1 MPTNETESRP
11 LRILFGY
18 DASRSAMDA
27 AETAARLIPGASATV
42 VHLWDP
48 PFASPELRERL
59 AGRAQTVD
67 RLVDLTE
74 QEGRAEAER
83 VAGQGATLVRAAGWD
98 AEPLVE
104 RSFNEGYQLAGLA
117 EQGGF
122 DLVVMGS
129 RGLSGAR
136 AVLGSTS
143 DIVVHVSRVPVL
155 VVPFPLTTAERA
167 AAAAGPIVI
176 AVDGSPVAERAAEAA
191 ARLFTGRALVRVVV
205 GSSNEGESIGDD
217 QDTVRIPLHGR
228 AGSERA
234 VAAALGEYAT
244 EHGAAAIVVG
254 SRGRSASRELLL
266 GSVAK
271 AVLHHAHRPVLVVP
285 AARPAGDERSVR
297 GPDGPRGRPSSR

>member
-1 MPTNETESRP
+1 MPTRETASRS

-48 PFASPELRERL
+48 PFASAELRQRL

-117 EQGGF
+117 ERGGF
-122 DLVVMGS
+122 DLIVMGS

-155 VVPFPLTTAERA
+155 VIPFPLTTSERA
-167 AAAAGPIVI
+167 AAAAGPILI
-176 AVDGSPVAERAAEAA
+176 AVDGSPAAELAAETA
-191 ARLFTGRALVRVVV
+191 ARLFTDRALVRATVA
-205 GSSNEGESIGDD
+205 SSNESEAIGGNDRE
-217 QDTVRIPLHGR
+217 TVRIPLHGR
-228 AGSERA
+228 PGSERA
-234 VAAALGEYAT
+234 VAVALGEYAT

-254 SRGRSASRELLL
+254 SRGPSAGRELLL

-285 AARPAGDERSVR
+285 APRPA
-297 GPDGPRGRPSSR
+297 